1 MSVLTLLKNQVQH
14 PPLWGG
20 GCEDNR
26 RAGGQRRNQETLFPL
41 PTLPGPT
48 RTNAGDSLTEPLSY
62 SRTIQVPTEYV
73 TRFKDLKVSQER
85 MLVLGMIAAMDEAV
99 GKVVDALKRSGDFN
113 NTLIIFTTDNG
124 GSVSHAS
131 SNLPLRGTK
140 VMQIYQRKSNLI
152 PTASQME

>member
-1 MSVLTLLKNQVQH
+1 M
-14 PPLWGG
+14 
-20 GCEDNR
+20 
-26 RAGGQRRNQETLFPL
+26 
-41 PTLPGPT
+41 
-48 RTNAGDSLTEPLSY
+48 
-62 SRTIQVPTEYV
+62 PTEYV
-73 TRFKDLKVSQER
+73 SKFKDLKVDQER

-113 NTLIIFTTDNG
+113 NTFIIFTTDNG

>member
-1 MSVLTLLKNQVQH
+1 M
-14 PPLWGG
+14 
-20 GCEDNR
+20 
-26 RAGGQRRNQETLFPL
+26 
-41 PTLPGPT
+41 
-48 RTNAGDSLTEPLSY
+48 
-62 SRTIQVPTEYV
+62 PTEYV
-73 TRFKDLKVSQER
+73 TRFKDIKVSQER